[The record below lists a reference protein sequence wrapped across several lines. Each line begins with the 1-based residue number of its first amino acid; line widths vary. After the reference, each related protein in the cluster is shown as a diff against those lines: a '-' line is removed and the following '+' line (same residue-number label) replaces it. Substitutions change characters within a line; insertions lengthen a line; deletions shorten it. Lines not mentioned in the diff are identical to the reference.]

1 MNNLIKNELSKI
13 LHKKALYIILILVI
27 GFIFLNCILDKVF
40 SNIDTLI
47 GPNEASLQQSIDK
60 LDKNNPQ
67 DKDTYY
73 SLSADL
79 ETLKLSKKYSKDSWQ
94 KYVVKNQA
102 KEVIEPMLRSEGT
115 EDYKLNKIRY
125 DEFVQKL
132 DNGDWKIFASEEL
145 KYVNSEIEIF
155 DAMSKDDQL
164 DHSDY
169 IAGLKDQRKI
179 LEARLENN
187 IPYGNTTADNI
198 FNSYVG
204 SASALREFD
213 KKEKIGQLSY
223 NDKIEKQLEEA
234 SYKVYNYAIDKK
246 IDNRYELT
254 FINEQSALASTADQ
268 YLIQSHMQYSLFIII
283 AIVIVAG
290 TIVSEESN
298 KGTIKLL
305 LVKPFKRTKI
315 LLSKFIAC
323 LIIYVIVSIIIAL
336 LQFIIGGIFFG
347 FNNYVGNIVIYNFS
361 AGKIQEINSVAFL
374 IISWISILPEH
385 LLLLTLAF
393 TVSTVFNSSALAIA
407 ISLLTSMASG
417 IINQLAFSFKKA
429 EFLRFFVTPN
439 WELTGRLF
447 GKLPRIEGMTIPF
460 SICICL
466 LYFIVLA
473 ALSIHVFKR
482 RDIKNV

>member
-1 MNNLIKNELSKI
+1 
-13 LHKKALYIILILVI
+13 
-27 GFIFLNCILDKVF
+27 
-40 SNIDTLI
+40 
-47 GPNEASLQQSIDK
+47 
-60 LDKNNPQ
+60 
-67 DKDTYY
+67 
-73 SLSADL
+73 
-79 ETLKLSKKYSKDSWQ
+79 
-94 KYVVKNQA
+94 
-102 KEVIEPMLRSEGT
+102 MLRSEGT

-407 ISLLTSMASG
+407 ISLIG
-417 IINQLAFSFKKA
+417 ILI
-429 EFLRFFVTPN
+429 
-439 WELTGRLF
+439 
-447 GKLPRIEGMTIPF
+447 
-460 SICICL
+460 
-466 LYFIVLA
+466 
-473 ALSIHVFKR
+473 
-482 RDIKNV
+482 

>member
-125 DEFVQKL
+125 DEFVRKL

-305 LVKPFKRTKI
+305 LVSNENVDALFRI
-315 LLSKFIAC
+315 L
-323 LIIYVIVSIIIAL
+323 VSIGSSSTIELIL
-336 LQFIIGGIFFG
+336 FIILADE
-347 FNNYVGNIVIYNFS
+347 V
-361 AGKIQEINSVAFL
+361 L
-374 IISWISILPEH
+374 ILSIL
-385 LLLLTLAF
+385 
-393 TVSTVFNSSALAIA
+393 STS
-407 ISLLTSMASG
+407 
-417 IINQLAFSFKKA
+417 
-429 EFLRFFVTPN
+429 
-439 WELTGRLF
+439 
-447 GKLPRIEGMTIPF
+447 
-460 SICICL
+460 
-466 LYFIVLA
+466 
-473 ALSIHVFKR
+473 
-482 RDIKNV
+482 